1 MQVGAI
7 RSNKK
12 AHICIKSVNIY
23 YVCGT
28 QNLILM
34 KKIFLALFLSAMS
47 FGAAVAQRGMKLS
60 DSMISGGKKSE
71 PLAIT
76 GSFGFLNSKLRLQYE
91 GSLAENGGYGVCLNY
106 YFVNWTGPKFDVFA
120 RVYSKKSGNKEGFF
134 GQVKLGYG
142 NLSGAFSS
150 DRWSTIGGG
159 VATGYKFLIGDNFC
173 IETLFGAHIYSPPPS
188 WASSDP
194 YNQAASAGEQV
205 GWLFTTGLP
214 FDWQLKFGYSF

>member
-1 MQVGAI
+1 
-7 RSNKK
+7 
-12 AHICIKSVNIY
+12 
-23 YVCGT
+23 
-28 QNLILM
+28 M
-34 KKIFLALFLSAMS
+34 KKLFFALVLSAMS
-47 FGAAVAQRGMKLS
+47 FSAVVAQSGMKSSESL
-60 DSMISGGKKSE
+60 ISRGTKSE

-76 GSFGFLNSKLRLQYE
+76 GSFGFLNPKLRLQYE
-91 GSLAENGGYGVCLNY
+91 GSLAKNGSYGVCLNY

-120 RVYSKKSGNKEGFF
+120 RAYSKKSGNKEGFF

-159 VATGYKFLIGDNFC
+159 VATGYKFAIGDNFC
-173 IETLFGAHIYSPPPS
+173 IETLFGVHIYSPPPS

-194 YNQAASAGEQV
+194 YSQAASAGEQV
-205 GWLFTTGLP
+205 GWYLTTGLP